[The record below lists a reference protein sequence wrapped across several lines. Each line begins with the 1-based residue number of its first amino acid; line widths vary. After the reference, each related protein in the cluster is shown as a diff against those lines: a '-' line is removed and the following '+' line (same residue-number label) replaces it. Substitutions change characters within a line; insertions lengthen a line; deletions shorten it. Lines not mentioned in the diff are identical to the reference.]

1 MRGVV
6 TNFGGAVLVNR
17 SCIFSAALSALLG
30 VCATP
35 AAAIDDSGHFT
46 LQIVCL
52 GPSSDVRMEVYVPQ
66 SSAYDKDLPTDAKK
80 PVIGYYALDLEKY
93 GKGKPLEP
101 VKLWKD
107 EKAKA
112 VVVDQF
118 TRGLPPTRVPIDG
131 GVVDFDKR
139 FAEGA
144 RCKPY
149 ANTREDE
156 DGVDFPPAPPGEA
169 EEK

>member
-1 MRGVV
+1 MKR
-6 TNFGGAVLVNR
+6 L
-17 SCIFSAALSALLG
+17 CIVQAALSAL
-30 VCATP
+30 VAVAATP

-52 GPSSDVRMEVYVPQ
+52 GQGSDVRMEVYVPQ
-66 SSAYDKDLPTDAKK
+66 SSAYGKELPTDAKK
-80 PVIGYYALDLEKY
+80 AVVGYYALDLEKL

-118 TRGLPPTRVPIDG
+118 TRGHPPTRVPIDG

-149 ANTREDE
+149 GMTREDE
-156 DGVDFPPAPPGEA
+156 SAVEFPPAPAGEA
-169 EEK
+169 EEQ